1 MTCPLGSTF
10 FGLTQGDKLRI
21 YTTIH
26 EIVFH
31 GKGGYS
37 WTEVYNMPIWLRT
50 FTFKK
55 LKDWYAEK
63 NEAEQAAQ
71 KQANRKSPKIK
82 QPAYRTRAS
91 TK

>member
-1 MTCPLGSTF
+1 
-10 FGLTQGDKLRI
+10 
-21 YTTIH
+21 
-26 EIVFH
+26 
-31 GKGGYS
+31 
-37 WTEVYNMPIWLRT
+37 MPIWLRT

-71 KQANRKSPKIK
+71 NQANRKAPKIK